1 MITTMKRFRP
11 YRTLQPSP
19 LPLARDAGLR
29 REVIVMIAM
38 VCLLLASGIGLSPI
52 EAQPDDAAAVASRE
66 NTIKA
71 AYLYQF
77 GRYIE
82 WPARSFPTPES
93 PFIIGVLKDDPIA
106 VDLEQI
112 AQLKKIQERPIQLL
126 KFSSP
131 SDVKPCHILFMSA
144 KLAPEAQAE
153 IMQRMQGKGIL
164 LVGDGSGFLEKGGM
178 VRFTVEDNK
187 VRIFIARKAAE
198 QAGLA
203 ISAKLLQVAQV
214 VD

>member
-1 MITTMKRFRP
+1 MNALGF
-11 YRTLQPSP
+11 
-19 LPLARDAGLR
+19 
-29 REVIVMIAM
+29 V
-38 VCLLLASGIGLSPI
+38 LLLSGLGVTPLL
-52 EAQPDDAAAVASRE
+52 AQPEDGSVLSRE

-82 WPARSFPTPES
+82 WPAKSFPS
-93 PFIIGVLKDDPIA
+93 PDAPFVIGVLKDDPIA
-106 VDLEQI
+106 ADLEQI
-112 AQLKKIQERPIQLL
+112 AQLKKIQDRPIQLH

-131 SDVKPCHILFMSA
+131 VDVKPCHILFMST
-144 KLAPEAQAE
+144 KLSLETQEE
-153 IMQRMQGKGIL
+153 IIHRMQGKGIL
-164 LVGDGSGFLEKGGM
+164 LVGDGSSFLEKGGM
-178 VRFTVEDNK
+178 VRFAVEDNK
-187 VRIFIARKAAE
+187 VRVIIARKAAE